1 MAKQTLA
8 IGSSA
13 NDGTGDS
20 LRDGAI
26 KLNSVIDEIYT
37 NLGNNTNLQ
46 VNVGTP
52 STGQLLKWNGAQ
64 FAEGN
69 FDTFTGDVDV
79 NGHKIISSSNGD
91 IAIQPNGSG
100 DIQLWAGG
108 TGSALTYIDGADG
121 KLKWSNHFDD
131 AASLPDASTHHGMFA
146 HAHLEGKG
154 YFAHSGVWQPLLSE
168 SSSLGLLGDVDM
180 TVGGGPSDGQVLK
193 WSAANAKWEPSNDLE
208 GSGGGGGTTQNLFE
222 GFTADT
228 GSTTASAATDV
239 LTVAGGT
246 NITTTIVGDTL
257 TINMSGALGDANQN
271 AYGVIGSDSGSKTAG
286 SATATINLI
295 GGTGIST
302 AVSGDNLTIT
312 NDSPNVSQN
321 IFQTIA
327 GDSGT
332 TAAGSATTT
341 LTLAGGN
348 GVTTAA
354 TADTLTINADLYLSS
369 SASSNDNIV
378 FNGTAW
384 EPVESPTVSFTVTAP
399 TMSEYQFSGGG
410 VNSSSNN
417 PTIYVYRG
425 FTYRFDNSGPGVAHP
440 FEIRQSA
447 GGSAVTAG
455 VTGSTTGVQYWTV
468 PQSLAAATTYVYQ
481 CTLHAAMVGNLVVV

>member
-1 MAKQTLA
+1 MAKQTLS
-8 IGSSA
+8 IGTTA

-26 KLNSVIDEIYT
+26 KLNQVIDEIYT
-37 NLGNNTNLQ
+37 NLGNDTNLQ
-46 VNVGTP
+46 VNVGSPT
-52 STGQLLKWNGAQ
+52 TGQTLVWNGAQ
-64 FAEGN
+64 FAEGHYN
-69 FDTFTGDVDV
+69 AFTSDVDV
-79 NGHKIISSSNGD
+79 AGFKIISSGNGD
-91 IAIQPNGSG
+91 IVIQPNGTG
-100 DIQLWAGG
+100 DIKFWTGN
-108 TGSALTYIDGADG
+108 TGSALTYVDGADG
-121 KLKWSNHFDD
+121 KLKWSNHFDE
-131 AASLPDASTHHGMFA
+131 AANFPDASTHHGMFA

-154 YFAHSGVWQPLLSE
+154 YFAHSGVWKPLLDE

-193 WSAANAKWEPSNDLE
+193 WSAANTKWEPANDLE

-271 AYGVIGSDSGSKTAG
+271 AYGVVGSDSGSKTAG

-410 VNSSSNN
+410 INSSANN

-425 FTYRFDNSGPGVAHP
+425 FTYRFNNSAGVAHP

-447 GGSAVTAG
+447 GGSAVTDG